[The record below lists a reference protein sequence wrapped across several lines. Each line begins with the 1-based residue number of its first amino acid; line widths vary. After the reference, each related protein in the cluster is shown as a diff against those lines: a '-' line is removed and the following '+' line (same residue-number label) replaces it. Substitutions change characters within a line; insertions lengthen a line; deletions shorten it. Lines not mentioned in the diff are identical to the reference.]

1 MPAREE
7 RLFSEFPLIVQL
19 ERQSYRRLCIQHIDG
34 ALFFTISL
42 ENKTNNNNNLF
53 VRFTIV
59 VRKGELSFVFVF
71 FPELHELRA
80 QKREAGREPFSC
92 AKVVPQLLDH
102 VTAFRFRD
110 WCVELTSSFALPLSL
125 CQFGPSSLVT

>member
-1 MPAREE
+1 MA
-7 RLFSEFPLIVQL
+7 
-19 ERQSYRRLCIQHIDG
+19 H
-34 ALFFTISL
+34 FFTISL

-80 QKREAGREPFSC
+80 QKREARREPFSC
-92 AKVVPQLLDH
+92 AKVVPS
-102 VTAFRFRD
+102 
-110 WCVELTSSFALPLSL
+110 C
-125 CQFGPSSLVT
+125 